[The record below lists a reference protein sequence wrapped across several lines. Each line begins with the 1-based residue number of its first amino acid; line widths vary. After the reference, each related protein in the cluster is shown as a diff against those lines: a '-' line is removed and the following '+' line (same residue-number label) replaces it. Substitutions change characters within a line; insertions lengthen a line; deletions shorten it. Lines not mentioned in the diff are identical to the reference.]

1 MLRYEH
7 CCFVVMQGKGEI
19 TVSAT
24 SPVRVYGYHRI
35 SCDGCTGRATEMN
48 VPKQAPEE
56 EEDDVQ
62 SPAVLLPAPVQDK
75 PSSSPAPPP
84 LPPPLGPKSSSV
96 PPLDEI
102 AGYVDD
108 DEITPMPAPPKQND
122 GDGAT
127 SSGLEKGEEEGQ
139 KEEESVYIAEGG
151 DLFVRERYLY

>member
-1 MLRYEH
+1 
-7 CCFVVMQGKGEI
+7 
-19 TVSAT
+19 
-24 SPVRVYGYHRI
+24 
-35 SCDGCTGRATEMN
+35 MN

-56 EEDDVQ
+56 EEEDVQ

-84 LPPPLGPKSSSV
+84 LPPPLGPKSPYV

-102 AGYVDD
+102 VGNVDD
-108 DEITPMPAPPKQND
+108 DEITPMPPPPKQSD
-122 GDGAT
+122 GDRAT

-139 KEEESVYIAEGG
+139 KEEESVYIPEGG